1 MTCTVSIR
9 EIDQIMLVELCG
21 RFTMTDASG
30 RIRGTVGDLLNAGHK
45 RILLDLAKV
54 TYLDSAAGIGELVS
68 SYVSALHHGAE
79 LKLLRAGKNVNR
91 VLEIV
96 GLHTVFEIYD
106 DEATAVRSFDSPK
119 LATTAM

>member
-1 MTCTVSIR
+1 MTCTSSIR
-9 EIDQIMLVELCG
+9 EIDGIMLVELCG

-30 RIRGTVGDLLNAGHK
+30 MIRGTVGDLLAAGHK

-68 SYVSALHHGAE
+68 SYVSALHNGAE

-91 VLEIV
+91 VLHIV

-106 DEATAVRSFDSPK
+106 DEASAIKSFGSSQ
-119 LATTAM
+119 LASTAM

>member
-30 RIRGTVGDLLNAGHK
+30 MIRGTVADLLAAGHK

-54 TYLDSAAGIGELVS
+54 TYLDSAAGIGELVA
-68 SYVSALHHGAE
+68 SYVSALHNEAQ

-106 DEATAVRSFDSPK
+106 DEATAIRSFGSSQ
-119 LATTAM
+119 LVSTAM